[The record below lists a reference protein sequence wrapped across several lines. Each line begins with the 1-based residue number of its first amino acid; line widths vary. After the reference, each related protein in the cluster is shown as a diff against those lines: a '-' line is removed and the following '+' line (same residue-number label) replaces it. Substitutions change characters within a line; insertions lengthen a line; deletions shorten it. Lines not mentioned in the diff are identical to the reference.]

1 MADAAYAILNEPAA
15 VYSGQF
21 LIDDEVLAAKGVT
34 DFEPYS
40 HTAGAKLFADIFVDP
55 TARVPGGIELSAYR

>member
-1 MADAAYAILNEPAA
+1 MR
-15 VYSGQF
+15 VRGRV
-21 LIDDEVLAAKGVT
+21 LIDDEVLTAAGVT

-55 TARVPGGIELSAYR
+55 TARTPGGVEVTAYR